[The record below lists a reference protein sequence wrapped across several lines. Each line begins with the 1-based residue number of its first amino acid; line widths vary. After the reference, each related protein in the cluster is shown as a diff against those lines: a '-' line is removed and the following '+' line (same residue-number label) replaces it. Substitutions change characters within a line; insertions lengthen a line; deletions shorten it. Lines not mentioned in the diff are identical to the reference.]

1 MPAPKAKKP
10 VAPPKK
16 LTAMEKMI
24 QDCVKNAKARK
35 KSGETDKEWR
45 QQYAGSLKVAGE
57 TAPMSETP
65 FDGDTTKK
73 QKG

>member
-45 QQYAGSLKVAGE
+45 QQYAGSLRSRAR
-57 TAPMSETP
+57 PP
-65 FDGDTTKK
+65 R
-73 QKG
+73 